1 MPSGLN
7 WRINFGHPSQ
17 VKAKNFLSGRDI
29 YPKLDV
35 IFLEKLVGRCSVIF
49 KRLNS
54 VVHLDLRHS
63 DIDSFIA
70 TEITEIVTKLSSA
83 GLLQKLNNHGRRSEC
98 MAFNWL
104 RGYATLMFFMPAIEK
119 LFGAKKEDIAF
130 AGKDHDLDIKTF
142 KKSPLADITI
152 KEGLRAEIQAGF
164 QGKNDIKEHK
174 IIEALRQSK
183 KTGTKTILL
192 HFDIFNGFAAVID
205 ISTLGKK
212 KLTYVQRAAM
222 EGKRVF
228 EIPENWFYW
237 DLTKPMPQKLPR
249 LFSQK

>member
-1 MPSGLN
+1 M
-7 WRINFGHPSQ
+7 
-17 VKAKNFLSGRDI
+17 
-29 YPKLDV
+29 
-35 IFLEKLVGRCSVIF
+35 
-49 KRLNS
+49 
-54 VVHLDLRHS
+54 
-63 DIDSFIA
+63 
-70 TEITEIVTKLSSA
+70 T
-83 GLLQKLNNHGRRSEC
+83 
-98 MAFNWL
+98 FNWL

-183 KTGTKTILL
+183 KTGTKTFLL
-192 HFDIFNGFAAVID
+192 HFDMFNGFAAVID

-228 EIPENWFYW
+228 EIPESWFYW